1 METGDFGPF
10 ELGVFP
16 EFKYDLIGKNGFDG
30 LGNKSGNLQVK
41 GKNVLMN
48 SFFSENTIN
57 KNRLK
62 GMKNEVFFQILDLT
76 DTIANENDKLT
87 DNGTK
92 FRNPP
97 NFLGQEFVKIK
108 TNKIEYLA
116 FVDANNTAY
125 VIINTRVFDV
135 SFGKTILNA
144 PKKNN
149 TLISLKIKSPQMSS
163 VSITKNIASLIMS
176 KF

>member
-1 METGDFGPF
+1 M
-10 ELGVFP
+10 
-16 EFKYDLIGKNGFDG
+16 
-30 LGNKSGNLQVK
+30 
-41 GKNVLMN
+41 
-48 SFFSENTIN
+48 
-57 KNRLK
+57 K

-92 FRNPP
+92 FRNTP

-149 TLISLKIKSPQMSS
+149 TLISLQIKSTQMSS
-163 VSITKNIASLIMS
+163 ESITKNIASLIMS

>member
-1 METGDFGPF
+1 
-10 ELGVFP
+10 
-16 EFKYDLIGKNGFDG
+16 
-30 LGNKSGNLQVK
+30 
-41 GKNVLMN
+41 
-48 SFFSENTIN
+48 
-57 KNRLK
+57 
-62 GMKNEVFFQILDLT
+62 MKNEVFFQILDLT

-87 DNGTK
+87 DNGTHS
-92 FRNPP
+92 RNPP
-97 NFLGQEFVKIK
+97 DYLGHGFVKTISY
-108 TNKIEYLA
+108 KIECLA

-149 TLISLKIKSPQMSS
+149 TLISFQSKSPQMSS
-163 VSITKNIASLIMS
+163 ESITKNIASLIMS